1 MNFSYMAPTKVVIG
15 KGCVQ
20 DQNALFKGIGR
31 KAFVLTGRTSAA
43 RIGALAD
50 VQYALEKQ
58 GISYVHCNKVAPNPT
73 IEQAR
78 ELAAEAAEAG
88 VDFVVAIGGGSPM
101 DAGKAV
107 AVLACNPE
115 LTDEEL
121 FDVHHFER
129 VLPVVAIPTTAGT
142 GAEVTQYAILTDCV
156 KQTKRTLAGEQLF
169 PRLALLDAAYMMELP
184 AALTHATMADAMSH
198 AVEGYLSARS
208 TPMGRFIA
216 LEGLR
221 QIGACLPA
229 LEAGEALRFDQREQ
243 LLYGS
248 MLAGMVIAQS
258 GTTIVHAMGY
268 SLTYFKQI
276 EHGRANGLLLGA
288 YMAYIAKN
296 RPEAAAEVLAA
307 LGLAD
312 PATLGAL
319 MGQLLEVEA
328 LSEAEIEQ
336 FTQIAIQA
344 GHVANTVPPPTAD
357 DIARIYRGE

>member
-78 ELAAEAAEAG
+78 ELAAEAADAG

-156 KQTKRTLAGEQLF
+156 KQTKRTLSGEQLF
-169 PRLALLDAAYMMELP
+169 PCLALLECGIYDGVA
-184 AALTHATMADAMSH
+184 
-198 AVEGYLSARS
+198 
-208 TPMGRFIA
+208 
-216 LEGLR
+216 
-221 QIGACLPA
+221 
-229 LEAGEALRFDQREQ
+229 
-243 LLYGS
+243 
-248 MLAGMVIAQS
+248 S
-258 GTTIVHAMGY
+258 GVDPCN
-268 SLTYFKQI
+268 
-276 EHGRANGLLLGA
+276 HGGCHEPCG
-288 YMAYIAKN
+288 
-296 RPEAAAEVLAA
+296 
-307 LGLAD
+307 
-312 PATLGAL
+312 
-319 MGQLLEVEA
+319 
-328 LSEAEIEQ
+328 
-336 FTQIAIQA
+336 
-344 GHVANTVPPPTAD
+344 
-357 DIARIYRGE
+357 